1 MSEATRFYRFMQW
14 LARSLWKTCATL
26 EVRGTENVPATGAF
40 LLLCNHQSN
49 LDPILIQAVAPR
61 PVHAMAKSTQFA
73 APVVGSIMQRLLSF
87 PVRRYQ
93 VDPQA
98 VRLSLRHLS
107 AGRAVCIY
115 IEGERSWDGRLQK
128 PRRGTIRLA
137 LRAGV
142 PIVPCAITGSYD
154 AWPRWDNRIQRR
166 HITIAF
172 GPPFTLPHL
181 LRRAEREAILDDA
194 GDRIMR
200 ALADLI
206 GPDGSGNG
214 LARSEKTGEVG
225 TVNPL

>member
-1 MSEATRFYRFMQW
+1 VSEATRFYRFMQW
-14 LARSLWKTCATL
+14 LARSLWKAYATL
-26 EVRGTENVPATGAF
+26 DVRGTENVPTTGPF

-98 VRLSLRHLS
+98 VRLSLRLLGD
-107 AGRAVCIY
+107 GRAVCIY

-128 PRRGTIRLA
+128 PRRGTLRLA

-142 PIVPCAITGSYD
+142 PIVPCGITGSYD

-166 HITIAF
+166 RIAITF
-172 GPPFTLPHL
+172 GTPITLPHL
-181 LRRAEREAILDDA
+181 LRREEREAFLDEA
-194 GDRIMR
+194 ADRIMR
-200 ALADLI
+200 ALADLT
-206 GPDGSGNG
+206 GSTPTEGIPPS
-214 LARSEKTGEVG
+214 RISMR
-225 TVNPL
+225 